1 MSHRLLTVVP
11 IIALAWHACR
21 RTAGLASSF
30 YSWSAVLML
39 GALIRF
45 ELGREAAVMGWAAL
59 MLLLVHFGRALRNRD
74 LLWQGYAL
82 AALAF
87 GRGWATNF
95 SSNIPVAIAVI
106 ACFHAAQF
114 RLTREHRYA
123 RPAIAMMGSAL
134 LSILLYYEIS
144 GGMLTIALGAQA
156 VGLLVAG
163 FATEERIFRLSG
175 LALFGICVLKLF
187 FFDLRNLETLS
198 RILSFIVLGLV
209 LMGASWLYMRF
220 KDKIQRFL

>member
-1 MSHRLLTVVP
+1 
-11 IIALAWHACR
+11 
-21 RTAGLASSF
+21 
-30 YSWSAVLML
+30 
-39 GALIRF
+39 
-45 ELGREAAVMGWAAL
+45 
-59 MLLLVHFGRALRNRD
+59 
-74 LLWQGYAL
+74 
-82 AALAF
+82 
-87 GRGWATNF
+87 
-95 SSNIPVAIAVI
+95 
-106 ACFHAAQF
+106 
-114 RLTREHRYA
+114 
-123 RPAIAMMGSAL
+123 
-134 LSILLYYEIS
+134 
-144 GGMLTIALGAQA
+144 MLTIALGAQA